1 MTRMNHPTSKSPEPL
16 PGSFE
21 PDIRRLDARLAQE
34 AKHRDLPPGLAGR
47 VFDASVGQLPPSSYR
62 FESIRTTSVARQSA
76 RRRQSWSRFALAA
89 SVIVAFTLSAR
100 MLLTQSMPA
109 PVDPVA
115 KLPEVVLPT
124 LPNLQLASYPSY
136 QTDTA
141 LFPDAVRL
149 LFEFASNGTEDFSY
163 LTLTSDITLDDLN
176 EEFAT
181 FFTVLSEG
189 EM

>member
-34 AKHRDLPPGLAGR
+34 AKHRELPPGLAGR
-47 VFDASVGQLPPSSYR
+47 VFDASVGQLPPSGYR
-62 FESIRTTSVARQSA
+62 FESIRTSSVARQTR

-89 SVIVAFTLSAR
+89 SVIVTFTLSAR
-100 MLLTQSMPA
+100 MLLNQSMPA

-115 KLPEVVLPT
+115 KVPEVIQPT
-124 LPNLQLASYPSY
+124 LPNLQLATY
-136 QTDTA
+136 QTDMP
-141 LFPDAVRL
+141 LSPDAERL
-149 LFEFASNGTEDFSY
+149 LLEFASNGTEDFSY
-163 LTLTSDITLDDLN
+163 LPLTRDITFADLN
-176 EEFAT
+176 DELAA
-181 FFTVLSEG
+181 FFTGLSEG

>member
-47 VFDASVGQLPPSSYR
+47 VFDASVGQLPPSGYR

-100 MLLTQSMPA
+100 MLLNHSILAT
-109 PVDPVA
+109 DDRVA
-115 KLPEVVLPT
+115 KVPEVILPT
-124 LPNLQLASYPSY
+124 LSDLQLATN
-136 QTDTA
+136 QTEIP
-141 LFPDAVRL
+141 LSLDAERL
-149 LFEFASNGTEDFSY
+149 LLEFASNGTEDFSY
-163 LTLTSDITLDDLN
+163 LSVTRDITHVGLSN
-176 EEFAT
+176 ELAAL
-181 FFTVLSEG
+181 FTVLSEG

>member
-47 VFDASVGQLPPSSYR
+47 VFDASVGQLPPSGYR

-100 MLLTQSMPA
+100 MLLNHSVPATDDRVTQ
-109 PVDPVA
+109 V
-115 KLPEVVLPT
+115 LEVILPT
-124 LPNLQLASYPSY
+124 LPNLQLATY
-136 QTDTA
+136 QTDIPLT
-141 LFPDAVRL
+141 PDAERL
-149 LFEFASNGTEDFSY
+149 LLDFASNGNEDFSY
-163 LTLTSDITLDDLN
+163 LSLTRDITLDDLSD
-176 EEFAT
+176 ELVA
-181 FFTVLSEG
+181 FFTGLSEG

>member
-47 VFDASVGQLPPSSYR
+47 VFDASVGQLPPSGYR
-62 FESIRTTSVARQSA
+62 FESIRTTSVARQTA

-100 MLLTQSMPA
+100 MLLNHSLPA
-109 PVDPVA
+109 TDDSVA
-115 KLPEVVLPT
+115 QVPEVILPT
-124 LPNLQLASYPSY
+124 LPDLQLAIYR
-136 QTDTA
+136 TDIP
-141 LFPDAVRL
+141 LSLDAERL
-149 LFEFASNGTEDFSY
+149 LLEFASNGTEDFSY
-163 LTLTSDITLDDLN
+163 LTLTRDITLEGLSDEL
-176 EEFAT
+176 AA
-181 FFTVLSEG
+181 FFTGLTEG